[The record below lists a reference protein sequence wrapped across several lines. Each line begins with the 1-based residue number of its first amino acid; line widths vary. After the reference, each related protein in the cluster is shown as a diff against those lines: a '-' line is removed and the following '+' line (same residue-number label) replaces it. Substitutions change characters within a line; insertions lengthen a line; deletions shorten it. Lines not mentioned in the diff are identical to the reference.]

1 MNCKRRKTMKA
12 QALPRSIVTMT
23 LVGLLLA
30 GCGGGDVSLN
40 SQPTGASTPPTNG
53 TSTQPS
59 VTNATNCQL
68 SLNPVLNGPNVTD
81 FKTFWACQEFDAPTQ
96 TTNSY
101 GLSVFADGSGIVFDA
116 SGINSLHTFLWTQKT
131 CSEIV
136 VEDIYGIEKIT
147 EISGAATSGIYNFK
161 TADGSTSSCLL
172 IDLPPQ
178 PPKPS
183 TEPSFPAG
191 TTAIA
196 TPSEIPPQA
205 FVMGWDLTGQ
215 VTTGYTVYL
224 GKITSDKFDPDS
236 ICNPFGVYG
245 SPYSKTSMFNE
256 LGIYANPTSTFSL
269 NNPSAK
275 APPVIVDSRLYDPTR
290 TPFSPAG
297 AIGTI
302 TTNST
307 KFPNH
312 VTLKELT
319 DYLGCTR

>member
-1 MNCKRRKTMKA
+1 
-12 QALPRSIVTMT
+12 MT

-59 VTNATNCQL
+59 VTNTTNCQL

-116 SGINSLHTFLWTQKT
+116 SGINNLHTFLWTQKT

-178 PPKPS
+178 TPKPS
-183 TEPSFPAG
+183 VEPSFQAG
-191 TTAIA
+191 FVAIA
-196 TPSEIPPQA
+196 NPSEIPQDA
-205 FVMGWDLTGQ
+205 FVMGWDLSGQ
-215 VTTGYTVYL
+215 VNSNTGYTVYL
-224 GKITSDKFDPDS
+224 GKITNNKFDPDS
-236 ICNPFGVYG
+236 ICNPFGTYG
-245 SPYSKTSMFNE
+245 SPYSATSMFNQSS
-256 LGIYANPTSTFSL
+256 IYASQTSTYSL
-269 NNPSAK
+269 NNPAAK
-275 APPVIVDSRLYDPTR
+275 APPVIVDSRIYDPTR
-290 TPFSPAG
+290 TTFSPG
-297 AIGTI
+297 LIGEITI
-302 TTNST
+302 NST

-319 DYLGCTR
+319 DFLGCTR